1 MTKDEKSAQHY
12 DLNANERLL
21 EIQKEIVAI
30 EKKRIYE
37 NLPEE
42 EMDELKEKIKFLV
55 SEERL
60 ILEARYATQKDIKD
74 IEMRHTENGYI
85 HQKEEIT
92 DILKREIVEDKRIEG
107 ELKEIIQA
115 TKERKWYE
123 TWWGKI
129 LIILAG
135 TVILSLFTNEP
146 INFSSLIS

>member
-37 NLPEE
+37 NLSER
-42 EMDELKEKIKFLV
+42 EMNDLKEKIKFLV

-74 IEMRHTENGYI
+74 IEMRHTENGYT
-85 HQKEEIT
+85 HQNEEIT
-92 DILKREIVEDKRIEG
+92 DILKREIVEDKKIEG

-129 LIILAG
+129 LIIVAG